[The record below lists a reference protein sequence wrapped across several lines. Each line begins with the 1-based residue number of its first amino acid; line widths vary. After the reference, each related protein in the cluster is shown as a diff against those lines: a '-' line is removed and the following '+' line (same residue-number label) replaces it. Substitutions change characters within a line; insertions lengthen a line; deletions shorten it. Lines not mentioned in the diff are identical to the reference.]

1 MLKRINWNNSDW
13 NVWVCDGCV
22 GNSSN
27 LLRGPPRLFEAIEN
41 FSWRY
46 FKSWTVAYHAKNYKK
61 RKVKHIIVETT
72 MKITLTML
80 YWGVLFSIANGDTG
94 RFSSGFYITI
104 GIPVALSSI
113 KTPIINLV
121 LFALH
126 WIDPDETLTVTTKT
140 SIFQWVPLDHAQ
152 VPFSQSSPL
161 IPVKVMFKSI
171 YRSIGSRFLSR
182 IVMLV

>member
-1 MLKRINWNNSDW
+1 
-13 NVWVCDGCV
+13 
-22 GNSSN
+22 
-27 LLRGPPRLFEAIEN
+27 LFEAIDN

-80 YWGVLFSIANGDTG
+80 YWGVLFSITNGGTG

-113 KTPIINLV
+113 TTPMINLF

-126 WIDPDETLTVTTKT
+126 
-140 SIFQWVPLDHAQ
+140 
-152 VPFSQSSPL
+152 
-161 IPVKVMFKSI
+161 
-171 YRSIGSRFLSR
+171 
-182 IVMLV
+182 